1 MCVPYA
7 RATHVPG
14 VKISIPTAGPFP
26 TARSVSGIVFSF
38 NLSGTDLQV
47 AIGAS
52 ASGSLLSLLPG
63 EADGFLQSILGNV
76 PTGVELSGKITWSSN
91 TGAALDGLPGTTF
104 VIPINQRIATV
115 ELKTAVVTFTSV
127 PGGFAATAGF
137 SGDGSLGPL
146 SVAVKNVGLTLE
158 LLTVGP
164 NYELEV
170 LFKPPDG
177 LGASLDVGPIT
188 GGGFLDIDTP
198 NGRYAGILQ
207 LGVFGI
213 SVTAIAL
220 IDTHLPGGAKGFS
233 FLVIITGEFPPIQLS
248 FGFTLNGLGGIFGI
262 ERTMV
267 IDALRDAVLHH
278 SLDHILFAHD
288 PIAHANEIISDL
300 RAIFPPA
307 QDEFVFGPM
316 AKLGWGTPTL
326 VDAELGIVLSLPRG
340 VFALLGSLNA
350 YIPIKEVPVVELH
363 IDIAGLLDPVQKT
376 LEFFASLHDSRVAQY
391 TMYGD
396 AAFVLTWGDAPS
408 FLFSLGGFN
417 PHFQPPPGFPALQ
430 RLTVELGFGSNPRIS
445 MQNYIAVTSNTLQ
458 FGAKAELYAAAG
470 PFNVHGWIGFDALL
484 ILSPF
489 SFIVD
494 FSAGIEFRHRTD
506 VLASVHLDATL
517 SGPRPWHAWGEASI
531 SLFLFDA
538 SVHFDATVGD
548 ATPAAVPA
556 IDPGPPLLAAI
567 ADPHN
572 WNAEPPPNYLQVV
585 TLTPPDAD
593 KTALLFDPVGGITL
607 RERVLPLDETI
618 TKFAET
624 KLAAPTK
631 FTIDNV
637 TIGGVPASN
646 LTPVSEPFPRA
657 QFEEMTDQQKLS
669 LPSFE
674 PMHAGFTIA
683 SAAAKSGDVQRDTL
697 EYITEYFDAP
707 GAVRPG
713 EIYQLT
719 SEMQRAMSYTS
730 ASARAAVR
738 ADGMQ
743 KYSRGALEKSDVVLS
758 DETYLIVSTDDLKS
772 EPGALPTPVGK
783 GAAARAL
790 TDFVMANPERLGQ
803 LQIIASREAL
813 SR

>member
-1 MCVPYA
+1 M
-7 RATHVPG
+7 T
-14 VKISIPTAGPFP
+14 
-26 TARSVSGIVFSF
+26 RSVAGIVFSF
-38 NLSGTDLQV
+38 DVVGTELRLE
-47 AIGAS
+47 IGAS
-52 ASGSLLSLLPG
+52 ASGSLFALTPA
-63 EADGFLQSILGNV
+63 EADGFLQSVLGSV
-76 PTGVELSGKITWSSN
+76 PTDVSLSGKITWSSSF
-91 TGAALDGLPGTTF
+91 GAALDGVPGTTF
-104 VIPINQRIATV
+104 VIPINQRMATV
-115 ELKTAVVTFTSV
+115 ELKTAVISFQSV
-127 PGGFAATAGF
+127 AGGFNATAGF

-146 SVAVKNVGLTLE
+146 SVAVQNVGLTLR
-158 LLTVGP
+158 LAKAGA

-177 LGASLDVGPIT
+177 LGASLDAGPIT

-207 LGVFGI
+207 LAVFGI

-262 ERTMV
+262 ERTLV
-267 IDALRDAVLHH
+267 IDALRDAVLRH
-278 SLDHILFAHD
+278 SLDHILFAKD

-326 VDAELGIVLSLPRG
+326 VDAELGIVLSLPSG

-350 YIPIKEVPVVELH
+350 YIPLKEVPVVELH

-376 LEFFASLHDSRVAQY
+376 LEFFASLHDSRIAQY

-396 AAFVLTWGDAPS
+396 AAFVLTWGDSPS

-417 PHFQPPPGFPALQ
+417 PHFQPPPGFRTLK

-494 FSAGIEFRHRTD
+494 FSAGIEFRED
-506 VLASVHLDATL
+506 DNVLASVHLDATL

-556 IDPGPPLLAAI
+556 IDPKPPLLAAI
-567 ADPHN
+567 ADAHN

-585 TLTPPDAD
+585 TLTPPDSD
-593 KTALLFDPVGGITL
+593 KTALLVDPVGGITL

-631 FTIDNV
+631 FAVDRV
-637 TIGGVPASN
+637 TIGGADAGN

-674 PMHAGFTIA
+674 PMHAGFTVA
-683 SAAAKSGDVQRDTL
+683 SAAAKSGDVQSDTL

-707 GAVRPG
+707 GALRPG
-713 EIYQLT
+713 EIYQL
-719 SEMQRAMSYTS
+719 SSGMQRAMSYTS
-730 ASARAAVR
+730 ASAKAAIR
-738 ADGMQ
+738 ADGLQ
-743 KYSRGALEKSDVVLS
+743 KYARGAFEKSNVVLS
-758 DETYLIVSTDDLKS
+758 DETYLVVSADDLTT
-772 EPGALPTPVGK
+772 EPGALETPAGK
-783 GAAARAL
+783 GAASRAL
-790 TDFVMANPERLGQ
+790 TDFLLANPERRGQ
-803 LQIIASREAL
+803 LQVIASREAL